1 MELWLAASLF
11 FGGALCY
18 GIAAKMMGIG
28 HSYDFVKS
36 TTDQIVM
43 LLLST
48 SQDIAFIKSLKYE
61 TMESIET
68 SEEQLELVKKLD
80 AATFNAWKEMTYLKM
95 IEVYP
100 KHYAKILNNYDWTKV
115 TQSVDKLYK

>member
-18 GIAAKMMGIG
+18 GIIAKVMDIG

-61 TMESIET
+61 TMKEFET
-68 SEEQLELVKKLD
+68 PEEQLELIKKLD

-95 IEVYP
+95 VEVYP
-100 KHYAKILNNYDWTKV
+100 KHYAKLLNNYDWTKV